1 MALSRVATI
10 MVLCFSVLTS
20 TFGAKRE
27 LSATD
32 ISTISEFVQDVMRC
46 RHIPGL
52 TLSVVS
58 SGRVL
63 LERGF
68 GFADV
73 ESKRRV
79 DTQTLFPIASTT
91 KSFTVTLLAM
101 LLEESR

>member
-1 MALSRVATI
+1 MARCRVTAVL
-10 MVLCFSVLTS
+10 VLCVILTS
-20 TFGAKRE
+20 ALGAKRT
-27 LSATD
+27 LTATD
-32 ISTISEFVQDVMRC
+32 VTKISGFVKHVMGC

-58 SGRVL
+58 SGQVL

-73 ESKRRV
+73 EKKRTV
-79 DTQTLFPIASTT
+79 DTKTLFPIASTT

>member
-1 MALSRVATI
+1 MALSRGATI
-10 MVLCFSVLTS
+10 MVLGFSILTS
-20 TFGAKRE
+20 AFGAKRE
-27 LSATD
+27 FSATD
-32 ISTISEFVQDVMRC
+32 VSMISAFVEDVMQC

-52 TLSVVS
+52 TLSVVR

-79 DTQTLFPIASTT
+79 DTKTLFPIASTT